1 MDPSLFFSREGTL
14 ISAGF
19 SPFYAE
25 DRMQK
30 YERIMTAELRMP
42 TRNISPTAQDML
54 RKVLC
59 FVEKEVVMVI

>member
-1 MDPSLFFSREGTL
+1 MMGMPRPT
-14 ISAGF
+14 SAGF

-42 TRNISPTAQDML
+42 SRGISPTAQDML
-54 RKVLC
+54 HKVRYGVSLVKVPC
-59 FVEKEVVMVI
+59 VN